1 MVKGLKERDMV
12 KNFFGKYVG
21 QAVMQDVLQKKS
33 LELGGTLAHIS
44 VLFCDIRN
52 FTSIAES
59 LTPEKTVKMLN
70 IYFSEIVQCIDSH
83 KGYLD
88 KYLGDGLLVVFG
100 APVKVKEHAQHACLA
115 ALDFVN
121 SLERVNEKLRKEE
134 LPQIDIGVGI
144 HSGDAV
150 VGNIGAAQRM
160 EYSVIGD
167 TVNVA
172 SRVERLT
179 RDFDKKILL
188 TQETV
193 DLLSGEFELDSIGC
207 HLVKGKKS
215 EICLYELK
223 SRIKNLTKLSL

>member
-1 MVKGLKERDMV
+1 
-12 KNFFGKYVG
+12 
-21 QAVMQDVLQKKS
+21 
-33 LELGGTLAHIS
+33 
-44 VLFCDIRN
+44 
-52 FTSIAES
+52 
-59 LTPEKTVKMLN
+59 MLN
-70 IYFSEIVQCIDSH
+70 IFFSEIVKCIDSH

-100 APVKVKEHAQHACLA
+100 APLKVKEHAKHACLA

-223 SRIKNLTKLSL
+223 SRIKNLTELSL